1 VYVCLGSSG
10 LDANSKLPPNRS
22 ASNLMT
28 RTMSGPATSETS
40 LPVDRP
46 MRLSEIHVA
55 AEHALKQ
62 TISDPDFMTSLSSLE
77 EFEVLYSCTS
87 QIFFETMARV
97 LPFNQGEMNFLYKK
111 G

>member
-1 VYVCLGSSG
+1 MGSSG
-10 LDANSKLPPNRS
+10 LDANSKPSPNKS
-22 ASNLMT
+22 ASNYMA

-62 TISDPDFMTSLSSLE
+62 TVSDPNFMTSLSSQE
-77 EFEVLYSCTS
+77 EFEVL
-87 QIFFETMARV
+87 
-97 LPFNQGEMNFLYKK
+97 
-111 G
+111 

>member
-1 VYVCLGSSG
+1 MYVCLGSSG
-10 LDANSKLPPNRS
+10 LDANSKLPPHRS
-22 ASNLMT
+22 ASNSMT

-77 EFEVLYSCTS
+77 EFEVVYHAHHNRYTL
-87 QIFFETMARV
+87 
-97 LPFNQGEMNFLYKK
+97 
-111 G
+111 